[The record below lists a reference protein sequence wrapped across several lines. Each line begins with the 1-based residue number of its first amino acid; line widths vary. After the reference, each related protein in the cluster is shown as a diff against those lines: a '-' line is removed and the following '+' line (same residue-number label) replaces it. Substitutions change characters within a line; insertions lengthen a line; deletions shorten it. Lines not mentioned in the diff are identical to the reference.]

1 MSTSS
6 DRQNVSEEQMYEN
19 KAVARIGVLEAG
31 VDLSRFDILFFLDFV

>member
-6 DRQNVSEEQMYEN
+6 DGQNVSEEQMYEN

-31 VDLSRFDILFFLDFV
+31 VDILFFLDFV